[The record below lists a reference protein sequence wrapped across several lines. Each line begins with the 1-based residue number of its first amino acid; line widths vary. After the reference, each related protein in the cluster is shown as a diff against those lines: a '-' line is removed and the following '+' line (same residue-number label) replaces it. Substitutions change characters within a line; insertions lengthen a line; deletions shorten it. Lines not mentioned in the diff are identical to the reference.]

1 MTSSKTCADDRLE
14 AKVELPPPGFVA
26 RICQRILLS
35 ALKDLRLGHLQLRL
49 QDGTVENL
57 GTEPGSKY
65 SAVIDVRSE
74 EFWKKAVLFGHIG
87 FSEAYMDG
95 DWDTPDL
102 KAVVQWFVLNIEN
115 STVLEGSA
123 QKKIAVNLFGKI
135 NRLIH
140 LTRENNFSGS
150 RRNIK
155 EHYDLSNA
163 FFELFLDPSMTYSSA
178 KFQSPEE
185 SLEDAQIEKIDAL
198 CRKLKL
204 KPEDHL
210 LEIGSGWGAFSIHAA
225 RNYGCRVHTITI
237 SQAQFDYASKRIR
250 ESEVADKI
258 TIEICDY
265 RDLKGQ
271 YDKVVSVEMI
281 EAVGDKF
288 MDTYAATI
296 SRVLKPQGL
305 VAIQMITCPDSRYE
319 LLRDNVD
326 FIQKYIFPGSLL
338 PSVGR
343 VVQAMNRTS
352 DLSLFELEDM
362 GLSYMRTLDE
372 WYVRFNAK
380 LAEVRELGFDDRFI
394 RKWNYYLQYCSAAFS
409 MRNVSVAQALFTR
422 PNNLNLV
429 D

>member
-1 MTSSKTCADDRLE
+1 MTSSKTCADNKLE

-49 QDGTVENL
+49 QDGTVENV

-65 SAVIDVRSE
+65 SAVIEVRSE

-305 VAIQMITCPDSRYE
+305 VAIQ
-319 LLRDNVD
+319 
-326 FIQKYIFPGSLL
+326 
-338 PSVGR
+338 
-343 VVQAMNRTS
+343 
-352 DLSLFELEDM
+352 
-362 GLSYMRTLDE
+362 
-372 WYVRFNAK
+372 
-380 LAEVRELGFDDRFI
+380 
-394 RKWNYYLQYCSAAFS
+394 
-409 MRNVSVAQALFTR
+409 
-422 PNNLNLV
+422 
-429 D
+429 

>member
-1 MTSSKTCADDRLE
+1 MTSSKTCAENKLE
-14 AKVELPPPGFVA
+14 ALAELPPPGLIA
-26 RICQRILLS
+26 RTCKRILLS
-35 ALKDLRLGHLQLRL
+35 ALKDLPLGHMQLRL
-49 QDGTVENL
+49 PDGTIETL
-57 GTEPGSKY
+57 GNEPGSKY
-65 SAVIDVRSE
+65 SAVINVRSQ

-123 QKKIAVNLFGKI
+123 QKKLAVNLFGKI

-185 SLEDAQIEKIDAL
+185 SLEEAQIEKIDAL

-204 KPEDHL
+204 NPEDHL

-258 TIEICDY
+258 KIEICDY

-296 SRVLKPQGL
+296 ARVLKPQGL

-409 MRNVSVAQALFTR
+409 MRNVSVAQAVFTR
-422 PNNLNLV
+422 PNNLTLV